1 MEDIEI
7 ARSVLPEDI
16 KNIADKIGIDED
28 HLILYGNDKAKVKQ
42 IDAERKGKL
51 VLVTAINPT
60 PYGEGKTTVSIGL
73 CDALKM
79 LHQNAILA
87 LREPSMGPVFG
98 IKGGATGGGYSQVIP
113 MEDINLH
120 FTGDFA
126 AIESANNLLCSAIDN
141 HIVRGN
147 QLGFSQ
153 ITFNRC
159 LDVNDRSLREVTTLV
174 SRTNFDITAASEI
187 MALFCLARD
196 LSDLKEKIGNIV
208 IGYREDGV
216 EIFAKDLKIEGAMT
230 VLLKDAFRPNLV
242 QTLEHTPAIIHGGP
256 FANIAHGCNSIVAT
270 DLALRVSDIVVTEAG
285 FGSDLGAEKF
295 FDIKCRK
302 ANFKPDC
309 VVLVA
314 TIKALKYN
322 AHVDKSLILEE
333 DVSKVGEG
341 LVNLKVH
348 IENLKK
354 YNSNLVVCL
363 NRYDTDTNLEIDV
376 VRQFCYS
383 LGVDFEESSA
393 YLDGSRG
400 AVKLAQ
406 TVLNNLEK
414 DNDFHFLYELDES
427 IFNKI
432 DTVAQEIYRAAEIS
446 YTDLAK
452 RKIEQLQNLGYG
464 KLPICVAKTQYSI
477 SDDSKLLGA
486 PINHTLHVRD
496 VKLYNG
502 AGFITILTG
511 NIMTMPGLSKVPN
524 YEKIDYVNDK
534 IIGLS

>member
-7 ARSVLPEDI
+7 ARNVLPDDI
-16 KNIADKIGIDED
+16 KNIADKVGIDED
-28 HLILYGNDKAKVKQ
+28 HLILYGNDKAKVKE
-42 IDAERKGKL
+42 IHAERKGKL

-73 CDALKM
+73 CDALRK
-79 LHQNAILA
+79 LDQNAILA

-98 IKGGATGGGYSQVIP
+98 VKGGATGGGYSQIIP

-126 AIESANNLLCSAIDN
+126 AIESANNLLCAAIDN
-141 HIVRGN
+141 HIIKGN
-147 QLGFSQ
+147 QLGFNR

-159 LDVNDRSLREVTTLV
+159 LDVNDRSLREVTTFV

-196 LSDLKEKIGNIV
+196 LSDLKEKLGDIIV
-208 IGYREDGV
+208 GYKEDGK

-242 QTLEHTPAIIHGGP
+242 QTLEHTPAIVHGGP
-256 FANIAHGCNSIVAT
+256 FANIAHGCNSIIAT
-270 DLALRVSDIVVTEAG
+270 DLALRVADIVVTEAG

-309 VVLVA
+309 VVLIA

-322 AHVDKSLILEE
+322 AYVSKEFILEE
-333 DVSKVGEG
+333 DVNKVKEG
-341 LVNLKVH
+341 LVNLKIH
-348 IENLKK
+348 IENMKK
-354 YNSNLVVCL
+354 YNSNLIICL
-363 NRYDTDTNLEIDV
+363 NRYDTDTDLEVDV
-376 VRQFCYS
+376 VRKFCYS
-383 LGVDFEESSA
+383 LGIDFEESSA
-393 YLDGSRG
+393 YFDGSRG
-400 AVKLAQ
+400 AIKLAQ
-406 TVLNNLEK
+406 IVLNSLER
-414 DNDFHFLYELDES
+414 DNQFQFLYELGDS
-427 IFNKI
+427 IFDKI
-432 DTVAQEIYRAAEIS
+432 DIISREIYRANDVDYS
-446 YTDLAK
+446 DSAK
-452 RKIEQLQNLGYG
+452 KKIEQLQNSGYG
-464 KLPICVAKTQYSI
+464 NLPVCVAKTQYSI
-477 SDDSKLLGA
+477 SDNSKLLGS
-486 PINHTLHVRD
+486 PLEHIIHVRD

-511 NIMTMPGLSKVPN
+511 NIMTMPGLPKLPN
-524 YEKIDYVNDK
+524 YEKIDYVNNR